1 MRKSR
6 NIDTTTG
13 GLFGKSIQL
22 AWPAVLQALLANF
35 YAFNDFFF
43 VGQIDDPAAT
53 AALSACFAL
62 LVINYTLLN
71 IVPTGST
78 TLTAQYI
85 GRKAFDGAS
94 DIFRQGLSHG
104 LILSVIVGLGGIALM
119 DQLIAVS
126 NVTPTVGARIDD
138 YLSIIYWST
147 PLFALML
154 VVVGAFRAC
163 GNTRVPLVLELISL
177 VLNVVLNYVL
187 VIGPGAL
194 PSYGIEGAAIATA
207 VSRGLPGLVG
217 LWLIFRDELS
227 FSPWASDAKS
237 ERGWRPRWRPFRA
250 MFRIGIFQSL
260 SGFIYGAVYLV
271 LNRMA
276 GEIGPEAQGG
286 LGAGLR
292 GIEWLGF
299 AFGDGFFQAS
309 MAVVG
314 QNVGA
319 GKYRRALKGAFINA
333 GLSAVCCQIMGVV
346 FLLFPV
352 ELSSVVTDDPATL
365 GYAAEYVG
373 IIGWAMWAVG
383 VEMSLYGAL
392 VGAGQTDLTLLVSG
406 GTNLLRVPIAA
417 AALFGVAQLPDAVA
431 WAFAGVGAAP
441 GVTGGFAVIAWTIAG
456 TAVFKAT
463 VFVGYLLWRG
473 TFRERADLVVD

>member
-13 GLFGKSIQL
+13 SLFGKSVQL

-71 IVPTGST
+71 IVPTGAT
-78 TLTAQYI
+78 TLTAQYV
-85 GRKAFDGAS
+85 GRKAFEGAA

-104 LILSVIVGLGGIALM
+104 LMLSVVVAAAGLALM

-126 NVTPTVGARIDD
+126 NVTPLVGERIDA
-138 YLSIIYWST
+138 YLSIIYWGT
-147 PLFALML
+147 PFFALML

-163 GNTRVPLVLELISL
+163 GNTRVPLALEVVSL
-177 VLNVVLNYVL
+177 LLNVLLNYLL
-187 VIGPGAL
+187 VIGPGPM
-194 PSYGIEGAAIATA
+194 PSMGIEGAAIATA
-207 VSRGLPGLVG
+207 ISRGLPGLAG
-217 LWLIFRDELS
+217 LWLIFRGELS
-227 FSPWASDAKS
+227 FTPEVAKE
-237 ERGWRPRWRPFRA
+237 ERGWAPRLASFRA

-260 SGFIYGAVYLV
+260 AGFVYGVVYLV

-319 GKYRRALKGAFINA
+319 EKYKRALKGAFINA
-333 GLSAVCCQIMGVV
+333 GLSAFCCQMMGVL
-346 FLLFPV
+346 FLLYPV
-352 ELSSVVTDDPATL
+352 ELSGIVTDDPATL
-365 GYAAEYVG
+365 SYAAEYVG

-417 AALFGVAQLPDAVA
+417 AALFGVAHLPEAVA
-431 WAFAGVGAAP
+431 WAFAGLGDAP
-441 GVTGGFAVIAWTIAG
+441 VVSGGFDAIAWTIAG

-473 TFRERADLVVD
+473 TFRERAALVID